1 MQRRWL
7 CSGECNIRVDLLLIY
22 RLLAAISIAGI
33 VAAARGEGMEV
44 MYERR
49 RVKPPSWRTS
59 SGAWRDSSPSRG
71 TGGVL
76 ALVGMWGYEHYE
88 QLGWRDAFLNSA
100 MLLAGMGPVTAP
112 RTDAGKLFAGF
123 YALYAGLVFLAV
135 AGLLLAPVIHRVLHR
150 FHWEAGTS

>member
-1 MQRRWL
+1 MT
-7 CSGECNIRVDLLLIY
+7 
-22 RLLAAISIAGI
+22 
-33 VAAARGEGMEV
+33 
-44 MYERR
+44 YELRHLR
-49 RVKPPSWRTS
+49 PPSWRS
-59 SGAWRDSSPSRG
+59 FLRRLAGQFAIAS
-71 TGGVL
+71 
-76 ALVGMWGYEHYE
+76 ALVGCSLLVGIWGYEHYE

-112 RTDAGKLFAGF
+112 RTDAGKLFAAI